1 MSPPLRA
8 SIRLGLAVALVAVAS
23 PVAKHS
29 LTAQTSS
36 RIIRTSVVVNP
47 VSKFVSATAFTRMSL
62 TDNTTGITW
71 LYFITTLTTQTN
83 MPYQIQAS
91 LGTAYANPPVQAR
104 LWDGTG
110 TYVNI
115 TTTSTQVVAKGVPRS
130 SQTDQVRFRV
140 QVPKGMTSSQLPN
153 PTIVYVIAPQ

>member
-1 MSPPLRA
+1 MSLRA
-8 SIRLGLAVALVAVAS
+8 FIRLGLVVGLVAAGS
-23 PVAKHS
+23 PAANHS
-29 LTAQTSS
+29 LAAQTSS
-36 RIIRTSVVVNP
+36 RIIPTSVVVNP

-91 LGTAYANPPVQAR
+91 LGAAYAYSPMQAR

-110 TYVNI
+110 TYANI
-115 TTTSTQVVAKGVPRS
+115 TTTTSQVVAKGTPRS
-130 SQTDQVRFRV
+130 PQTDQVRFRV

-153 PTIVYVIAPQ
+153 PSFVYVIAPQ